1 MTVGVFILAGVLVI
15 VVGVLLLVLVRH
27 LLVLFFGAVVRCH
40 FLLVIVV
47 VLGLHLRVVAL
58 LVRLGLGPQVF

>member
-1 MTVGVFILAGVLVI
+1 
-15 VVGVLLLVLVRH
+15 VGVLLLVLVRH

-40 FLLVIVV
+40 VLLVVVV